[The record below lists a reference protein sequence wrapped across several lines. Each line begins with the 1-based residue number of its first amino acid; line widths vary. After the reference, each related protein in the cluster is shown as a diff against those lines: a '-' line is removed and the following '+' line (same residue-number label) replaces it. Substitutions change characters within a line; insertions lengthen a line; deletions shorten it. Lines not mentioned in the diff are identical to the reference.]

1 MKKFAKAAQAIGF
14 IICIL
19 ALCADSESL
28 LYQFFIVI
36 AFIFGALIIRA
47 GFYIENE
54 WVFEED
60 DDFKLEDHR
69 SDNTDDGITYIEYD
83 IRGRLIFLDKKEKV
97 LPPTKVTEPI
107 QESE

>member
-1 MKKFAKAAQAIGF
+1 MKKFAKAVQTIGF

-19 ALCADSESL
+19 ALCADSEFL
-28 LYQFFIVI
+28 LYQILIVI

-60 DDFKLEDHR
+60 DDFKLEDR
-69 SDNTDDGITYIEYD
+69 RDFIDD
-83 IRGRLIFLDKKEKV
+83 
-97 LPPTKVTEPI
+97 
-107 QESE
+107 